1 MQRQRYAAAG
11 TEQGGSAATNTR
23 DEEPNMEGAED
34 MQLPAGATCGDC
46 AHVERCLALGF
57 TPSRTRTV
65 CDFSPSR
72 FRASRDSGTGT
83 STDTASPAR

>member
-1 MQRQRYAAAG
+1 
-11 TEQGGSAATNTR
+11 
-23 DEEPNMEGAED
+23 MEGAED

-57 TPSRTRTV
+57 TSSRTRTV

-72 FRASRDSGTGT
+72 FRASHDSGPDTGG
-83 STDTASPAR
+83 DTASPPR

>member
-1 MQRQRYAAAG
+1 
-11 TEQGGSAATNTR
+11 
-23 DEEPNMEGAED
+23 MEGTED

-57 TPSRTRTV
+57 TSGRARTV

-72 FRASRDSGTGT
+72 FAARRESGGSASGDRTP
-83 STDTASPAR
+83 PAR

>member
-1 MQRQRYAAAG
+1 
-11 TEQGGSAATNTR
+11 
-23 DEEPNMEGAED
+23 MEGAED

-57 TPSRTRTV
+57 TASPVRTV

-72 FRASRDSGTGT
+72 FRTSRDSGTNT
-83 STDTASPAR
+83 DSDTASPPK